1 MNLNHLHTIDGETL
15 MNRPLTPIPFVIQS
29 LLPIGLHILAGAP
42 KVGKSWL
49 ALWLCLQ
56 VAKGEPVWSFAT
68 EKKKALYL
76 CLEDSENR
84 IQNRLF
90 DITEDAPPDIHFAVC
105 AGQIGDGLELQ
116 IENFVAVHPETGL
129 IVIDTLQKVRRMSYD
144 NAYANDYRDIGALK
158 TLADKLGVAIL
169 LVHHLRKQ
177 HDDDPM
183 NMVSGTTGITG
194 AVDGSFVLAKHKR
207 SSSKAVLVC
216 SGRDIEYRELELA
229 FDSATH
235 VWQLILDSVEN
246 PADLLD
252 DTVSLVCGYI
262 KEAGNFLGTSSELV
276 EVLEKSAGRK
286 IPPGTLSKKLLR
298 NSDEL
303 QRLGITCEFR
313 RSNGKR
319 IVELKCNSAS
329 SDGKNEMPLYPE
341 NAVPAD
347 PVVLANST
355 LLTSTQA

>member
-1 MNLNHLHTIDGETL
+1 MNQNCLRTIDGETL
-15 MNRPLTPIPFVIQS
+15 MSRPLMPIPFVIQS
-29 LLPIGLHILAGAP
+29 LLPVGLHILAGAP
-42 KVGKSWL
+42 KIGKSWL

-56 VAKGEPVWSFAT
+56 VAKGEAVWSFAT

-90 DITEDAPPDIHFAVC
+90 DITEDAPSNIHFAVC
-105 AGQIGDGLELQ
+105 AGQIGDGLESQ
-116 IENFVAVHPETGL
+116 IENFVAEHPETGL
-129 IVIDTLQKVRRMSYD
+129 IVIDTLQKVRRISYD
-144 NAYANDYRDIGALK
+144 NAYANDYRDISVLK
-158 TLADKLGVAIL
+158 SLADRLGVAIL

-194 AVDGSFVLAKHKR
+194 AVDGNFVLAKHKR

-216 SGRDIEYRELELA
+216 SGRDIEYRELELE

-235 VWQLILDSVEN
+235 VWQLISDSVKN
-246 PADLLD
+246 PADFLD
-252 DTVSLVCGYI
+252 DTVSLVCGYV
-262 KEAGNFLGTSSELV
+262 KEVGAFLGTSSELV
-276 EVLEKSAGRK
+276 ELLEKSAGRK

-298 NSDEL
+298 NHDEL
-303 QRLGITCEFR
+303 QSLGITCAFR
-313 RSNGKR
+313 RSNGRR
-319 IVELKCNSAS
+319 IIGLRCNSAS
-329 SDGKNEMPLYPE
+329 SDGKNEMSPYPE

-347 PVVLANST
+347 PAP
-355 LLTSTQA
+355 

>member
-1 MNLNHLHTIDGETL
+1 MNQNHLHTIDGETL

-56 VAKGEPVWSFAT
+56 VAKGEAIWSFAA

-90 DITEDAPPDIHFAVC
+90 DITEDAPADIHFAVC
-105 AGQIGDGLELQ
+105 AGQIGDGLEAQ
-116 IENFVAVHPETGL
+116 IENFAAEHLETGL
-129 IVIDTLQKVRRMSYD
+129 IVIDTLQKVRRISYD
-144 NAYANDYRDIGALK
+144 NAYANDYRDLGVLK
-158 TLADKLGVAIL
+158 ALADKFGIAIL

-194 AVDGSFVLAKHKR
+194 AVDSSFVLAKHKR
-207 SSSKAVLVC
+207 SSSKAVLIC

-235 VWQLILDSVEN
+235 VWQLISDSVES

-262 KEAGNFLGTSSELV
+262 KEVGSFKGRPSELA
-276 EVLEKSAGRK
+276 EAIAKQS
-286 IPPGTLSKKLLR
+286 GTVTQANIMSRRL
-298 NSDEL
+298 NQHQDEL
-303 QRLGITCEFR
+303 QNLGITYRTFH
-313 RSNGKR
+313 SNGKR
-319 IVELKCNSAS
+319 MLELTLQGD
-329 SDGKNEMPLYPE
+329 DG
-341 NAVPAD
+341 VGI
-347 PVVLANST
+347 
-355 LLTSTQA
+355 

>member
-1 MNLNHLHTIDGETL
+1 MNQNHLRTIDGEAL
-15 MNRPLTPIPFVIQS
+15 MNRPLIPIPFVIQS

-56 VAKGEPVWSFAT
+56 VAKGEPVWSFAA

-105 AGQIGDGLELQ
+105 AGQIGDGLEVQ
-116 IENFVAVHPETGL
+116 IENFVAMNPETGL

-144 NAYANDYRDIGALK
+144 NAYANDYRDIGVLK
-158 TLADKLGVAIL
+158 ALADKLGAAIL

-194 AVDGSFVLAKHKR
+194 AVDGSFVLAKSKR
-207 SSSKAVLVC
+207 SSDRAVLIC

-235 VWQLILDSVEN
+235 VWQLISDSVES

-252 DTVSLVCGYI
+252 DTISLVCGYLREYGSF
-262 KEAGNFLGTSSELV
+262 KGRPSELA
-276 EVLEKSAGRK
+276 EAIAKQS
-286 IPPGTLSKKLLR
+286 GTVTQANILSRRL
-298 NSDEL
+298 NQHQDEL
-303 QRLGITCEFR
+303 QSLGITYRTFH
-313 RSNGKR
+313 SNGKR
-319 IVELKCNSAS
+319 MLELMLQGD
-329 SDGKNEMPLYPE
+329 DG
-341 NAVPAD
+341 VGI
-347 PVVLANST
+347 
-355 LLTSTQA
+355 